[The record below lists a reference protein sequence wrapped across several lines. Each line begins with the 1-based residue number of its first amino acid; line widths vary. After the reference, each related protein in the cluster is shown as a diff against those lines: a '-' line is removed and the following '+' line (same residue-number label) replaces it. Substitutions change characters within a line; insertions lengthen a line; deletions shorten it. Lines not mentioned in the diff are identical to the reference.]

1 MSADLLAVYPRG
13 SALSDDGRLLLGGCD
28 ARELAE
34 RFGTPAYVVAED
46 DLRSQAR
53 AFREAFDRHAPGTHV
68 SFASKAF
75 PCTAVLRVIESE
87 GLGCDVASR
96 GELAIALHAGFA
108 PERIHVH
115 GNAKTEAD
123 LAAAVDAG
131 VRQVVIDNFDEID
144 RLARVAADRGRV
156 QAVAIRVTPDVRG
169 DTHDGI
175 STGQANSKFGLG
187 VDDAR
192 VAIDRVRAQPSLR
205 LDGLHFHIGSQL
217 LDLGVYRRAVAAV
230 APLMDGLDEL
240 NVGGGLGIAYTTEQA
255 SMLPSVEA
263 YAAEKVA
270 AVRELIGDRVRI
282 VDEPG
287 RAIVGRAGVTLY
299 TVQTVKRNVST
310 WVGIDGGMADNLRP
324 MLYDAVYEAQ
334 VVDRFVAADGTVVG
348 GTGNATRGEDDVVVA
363 NVTGMHCE
371 SSDVLVRGARLAS
384 PRVGD
389 VVVTPATGAYGYAM
403 ANTYNGVLRAP
414 VVFVG
419 GGAAREVVR
428 RERIDELWAR
438 DIG

>member
-1 MSADLLAVYPRG
+1 MTADVLAVYPRG
-13 SALSDDGRLLLGGCD
+13 SALSEDGRLLLGGCD

-34 RFGTPAYVVAED
+34 RFGTPAYVVVEE
-46 DLRSQAR
+46 DLRAQAR
-53 AFREAFDRHAPGTHV
+53 AYRQAFDRHAPGAHV
-68 SFASKAF
+68 SFASKAC

-115 GNAKTEAD
+115 GNAKSEAD

-131 VRQVVIDNFDEID
+131 VRQVVVDGFDEIG

-169 DTHDGI
+169 ETHDGI

-187 VDDAR
+187 VDDTR
-192 VAIDRVRAQPSLR
+192 VAIDRIRRESSLR
-205 LDGLHFHIGSQL
+205 LEGLHFHIGSQL
-217 LDLGVYRRAVAAV
+217 LELGVFRRAVAAV
-230 APLMDGLDEL
+230 APLMDGIEEL
-240 NVGGGLGIAYTTEQA
+240 NLGGGLGVAYTADQVER
-255 SMLPSVEA
+255 LPSVDA

-282 VDEPG
+282 SDEPG
-287 RAIVGRAGVTLY
+287 RSIVGRAGVTLY

-334 VVDRFVAADGTVVG
+334 IVDRMLAPDGTVVG
-348 GTGNATRGEDDVVVA
+348 TQDPAHPAELVVA
-363 NVTGMHCE
+363 NLTGMHCE
-371 SSDVLVRGARLAS
+371 SSDVIVRGARLAS

-389 VVVTPATGAYGYAM
+389 VVVTPVTGAYGYAM
-403 ANTYNGVLRAP
+403 ANTYNGVPRPP

-438 DIG
+438 DID

>member
-1 MSADLLAVYPRG
+1 MTADLLAVYPRG

-28 ARELAE
+28 ARGLAE

-46 DLRSQAR
+46 DLRAQAR
-53 AFREAFDRHAPGTHV
+53 AFREAFDRHAPGSHV
-68 SFASKAF
+68 SFASKAC
-75 PCTAVLRVIESE
+75 PCTAVLRVIEAE

-123 LAAAVDAG
+123 LVAAVEAG
-131 VRQVVIDNFDEID
+131 VRQIVIDGFDEID

-192 VAIDRVRAQPSLR
+192 VAIDRVRRQPSLR
-205 LDGLHFHIGSQL
+205 LEGLHFHVGSQL
-217 LDLGVYRRAVAAV
+217 LELGVYRRAIAAV
-230 APLMDGLDEL
+230 APLMGGLEEL
-240 NVGGGLGIAYTTEQA
+240 NVGGGLGVAYTGAQA
-255 SMLPSVEA
+255 ATLPSVDD
-263 YAAEKVA
+263 YAAEKA
-270 AVRELIGDRVRI
+270 TAVRELIGDRVRI

-287 RAIVGRAGVTLY
+287 RSIVGRAGVTLY

-310 WVGIDGGMADNLRP
+310 WVGVDGGMADNLRP
-324 MLYDAVYEAQ
+324 MLYDAAYEAQ
-334 VVDRFVAADGTVVG
+334 IVDRMLLPDGSVA
-348 GTGNATRGEDDVVVA
+348 GNESPARSAEAVTA
-363 NVTGMHCE
+363 NLTGMHCE
-371 SSDVLVRGARLAS
+371 SSDVIVRGTKLAS

-389 VVVTPATGAYGYAM
+389 VVVTPVTGAYGYAM
-403 ANTYNGVLRAP
+403 ANTYNGVPRAP
-414 VVFVG
+414 VVFVAG
-419 GGAAREVVR
+419 GEAREVVR

-438 DIG
+438 DID

>member
-75 PCTAVLRVIESE
+75 PCTAVLRVVESE

-123 LAAAVDAG
+123 LAAAVEAG
-131 VRQVVIDNFDEID
+131 VRQVVIDGFDEID
-144 RLARVAADRGRV
+144 RLARVAAERGRA

-192 VAIDRVRAQPSLR
+192 IAIDRVRAQPSLR
-205 LDGLHFHIGSQL
+205 LEGLHFHIGSQL

-230 APLMDGLDEL
+230 APLMDGLEEL
-240 NVGGGLGIAYTTEQA
+240 NVGGGLGIAYTAEQA
-255 SMLPSVEA
+255 SMLPSVED

-270 AVRELIGDRVRI
+270 AVRELVGDRVRI

-334 VVDRFVAADGTVVG
+334 VVDRLLRPDGTVAG
-348 GTGNATRGEDDVVVA
+348 GKDGDPAHPAVTA
-363 NVTGMHCE
+363 NLTGMHCE
-371 SSDVLVRGARLAS
+371 SSDVIVRGARLAS

-403 ANTYNGVLRAP
+403 SNTYNGVPRAP

-438 DIG
+438 DID

>member
-1 MSADLLAVYPRG
+1 MPSDLLAVYPRG
-13 SALSDDGRLLLGGCD
+13 SALTDDGRLLLGGCD

-53 AFREAFDRHAPGTHV
+53 AYRAAFDRHAPGSHV

-75 PCTAVLRVIESE
+75 PCTAVLRVIEAE

-123 LAAAVDAG
+123 LTAAVEAG
-131 VRQVVIDNFDEID
+131 VRQVVIDGFDEIV

-169 DTHDGI
+169 ETHEGI

-192 VAIDRVRAQPSLR
+192 VAIERVRAQPSLR

-217 LDLGVYRRAVAAV
+217 LELGVYRRAVAAV

-240 NVGGGLGIAYTTEQA
+240 NVGGGLGIAYTAEQA
-255 SMLPSVEA
+255 SMLPSVED
-263 YAAEKVA
+263 YVAEKVA

-287 RAIVGRAGVTLY
+287 RSIVGRAGVTLY

-334 VVDRFVAADGTVVG
+334 VVDRFLAPDGAVIHPAHAADS
-348 GTGNATRGEDDVVVA
+348 AAPVVA
-363 NVTGMHCE
+363 NLTGMHCE

-389 VVVTPATGAYGYAM
+389 VIVTPATGAYGYAM
-403 ANTYNGVLRAP
+403 ANTYNGVPRAP

-419 GGAAREVVR
+419 GGTAREVVR

-438 DIG
+438 DID

>member
-1 MSADLLAVYPRG
+1 MTADPLAVYPLG

-34 RFGTPAYVVAED
+34 RFGTPAYVVVED
-46 DLRSQAR
+46 DLRAQAR
-53 AFREAFDRHAPGTHV
+53 AYRQAFDHHAPGAHV
-68 SFASKAF
+68 SFASKAC

-115 GNAKTEAD
+115 GNAKTAAD

-131 VRQVVIDNFDEID
+131 VRQVVVDGFDEID

-169 DTHDGI
+169 ETHDGI
-175 STGQANSKFGLG
+175 STGQADSKFGLG
-187 VDDAR
+187 VDDTR
-192 VAIDRVRAQPSLR
+192 VAIDRIRGESSLR

-217 LDLGVYRRAVAAV
+217 LELGVYRRAVAAV
-230 APLMDGLDEL
+230 APLMDGLEEL
-240 NVGGGLGIAYTTEQA
+240 NLGGGLGVAYTADQVA
-255 SMLPSVEA
+255 QLPTVDA

-270 AVRELIGDRVRI
+270 AVRTLIGDRVRI
-282 VDEPG
+282 ADEPG
-287 RAIVGRAGVTLY
+287 RSIVGRAGVTLY

-310 WVGIDGGMADNLRP
+310 WVGVDGGMADNLRP

-334 VVDRFVAADGTVVG
+334 IVDRFLTADGTVAG
-348 GTGNATRGEDDVVVA
+348 ASTGEPASSEAVVA
-363 NVTGMHCE
+363 NLTGMHCE
-371 SSDVLVRGARLAS
+371 SSDVIVRGARLAC
-384 PRVGD
+384 PRAGD
-389 VVVTPATGAYGYAM
+389 VVVTPVTGAYGYAM
-403 ANTYNGVLRAP
+403 SNSYNGVLQAP

-428 RERIDELWAR
+428 RQRIDELWAR
-438 DIG
+438 DID

>member
-1 MSADLLAVYPRG
+1 MTTDLLAVYPRG
-13 SALSDDGRLLLGGCD
+13 SALSGDGRLLLGGCD

-34 RFGTPAYVVAED
+34 RFGTPAYVVVED
-46 DLRSQAR
+46 DLRAQAR
-53 AFREAFDRHAPGTHV
+53 AFREAFDRHAPGSHV
-68 SFASKAF
+68 SFASKAC
-75 PCTAVLRVIESE
+75 PCTAVLRVIEAE

-123 LAAAVDAG
+123 LVAAVEAG
-131 VRQVVIDNFDEID
+131 VRQVVLDGFDEIE

-156 QAVAIRVTPDVRG
+156 QPVAIRVTPDVRG

-192 VAIDRVRAQPSLR
+192 IAIDRVRQQPSLR

-217 LDLGVYRRAVAAV
+217 LELGVYRRAVAAV
-230 APLMDGLDEL
+230 APLMDGLEEI
-240 NVGGGLGIAYTTEQA
+240 NVGGGLGVAYTAAQA
-255 SMLPSVEA
+255 SMLPSVDA
-263 YAAEKVA
+263 YAAEKA
-270 AVRELIGDRVRI
+270 SAVRDLIGDRVRI

-287 RAIVGRAGVTLY
+287 RSIVGRAGVTLY
-299 TVQTVKRNVST
+299 TVQTVKNNVST

-334 VVDRFVAADGTVVG
+334 VVDRMLQADGSVAGAKTGEPG
-348 GTGNATRGEDDVVVA
+348 GEEVA
-363 NVTGMHCE
+363 VTANLTGMHCE
-371 SSDVLVRGARLAS
+371 SSDVIVRGARLAS

-389 VVVTPATGAYGYAM
+389 VVVTPVTGAYGYAM
-403 ANTYNGVLRAP
+403 ANTYNGVPRAP

-438 DIG
+438 DID